1 MNRRSFVGAH
11 LSALILKYLGANHLL
26 GQQQQANP
34 GSPFDPGSPEQIQH
48 WMDTWRTRGYEG
60 PLILSRFVDPMYFL
74 YSPIKWVP
82 PQGNHD
88 PVLAAFTVP
97 KGFVTDLASIPR
109 VFWSALK
116 PDGNYAYSAILHD
129 YMYWTQSR
137 PRAAADA
144 ILRQSMIDFHV
155 ATATVATIYQAVR
168 IGGQKAWDD
177 NRGVK
182 NSGESRILTQFPDD
196 PTISW
201 DTWKQDKRHF
211 ARPA

>member
-1 MNRRSFVGAH
+1 MNRRAFVVGN
-11 LSALILKYLGANHLL
+11 LSALTLKCLGASLLL
-26 GQQQQANP
+26 GQQQQAGP
-34 GSPFDPGSPEQIQH
+34 GSPSDPGSAEQIEH

-60 PLILSRFVDPMYFL
+60 PLILSRFVEPMYFL

-82 PQGNHD
+82 PQGSHD
-88 PVLAAFTVP
+88 PALAAFTVP

-109 VFWSALK
+109 VFWSALR

-144 ILRQSMIDFHV
+144 MFRQSMIDFHV
-155 ATATVATIYQAVR
+155 STTTVETIYQTVR

-177 NRGVK
+177 NGSLK
-182 NSGESRILTQFPDD
+182 KSGESRFLTKFPDD
-196 PTISW
+196 PAISW
-201 DTWKQDKRHF
+201 DKWKRDKRHF
-211 ARPA
+211 A